1 MDIRQLDYDE
11 YKWPRLRPRALIT
24 RRYPFIRRTA
34 SRSSVLTDMPI
45 QTMTRRNIICGLKWE
60 KCWTGKPDKT
70 SIENIQ
76 EEKLCRLEAP
86 IIPKR

>member
-11 YKWPRLRPRALIT
+11 YKMAVHETRSFIT

-45 QTMTRRNIICGLKWE
+45 QTMTRRNMICGLKWA

-76 EEKLCRLEAP
+76 EEEICRLEAP